1 MELYQLK
8 TFVAVAAEGSLSR
21 AAEKVFASL
30 PAVSAQIKAL
40 EDELGVRLF
49 DRLPKGMRL
58 TEAGGRMLGQAKAT
72 LASANQITHV
82 AAEIRGELLGRAKLG
97 VLTDSLPLRIGQI
110 MLTLALRHPKITVGL
125 HRDVS
130 ARVIRR
136 VRDGEFD
143 GGFALSASLPDGVT
157 ATPIM
162 SVELVVAL
170 PVKCAQTAGALT
182 LAEIGQ
188 MAWIDAV
195 SECALHDAAKDL
207 FHPTGSLPQAR
218 YVADS
223 EGALRSMVASGL
235 GAGILRADEAQDG
248 VDNGEMVVWPHW
260 KGSTCLYWISGATAR
275 HDAIPAAVRDIVLA
289 AWQAADSVP
298 IASSPNDLSGGQRL

>member
-8 TFVAVAAEGSLSR
+8 TFIAVATEGSLSR

-58 TEAGGRMLGQAKAT
+58 TEAGDRMLSQAKAT
-72 LASANQITHV
+72 IASADQITHV
-82 AAEIRGELLGRAKLG
+82 AADIRGELLGRVKLG

-110 MLTLALRHPKITVGL
+110 MLTLATRHPKISVGL

-130 ARVIRR
+130 ARVVRR

-143 GGFALSASLPDGVT
+143 GGFTLSVDVPDVVT

-162 SVELVVAL
+162 SVELVLAL
-170 PVKCAQTAGALT
+170 PVKCAQTAGALS
-182 LAEIGQ
+182 LAEIGE

-207 FHPTGSLPQAR
+207 FRPTGSVPQAR

-235 GAGILRADEAQDG
+235 GAGILRSDEAHDG
-248 VDNGEMVVWPHW
+248 AANGEMVIWPHW
-260 KGSTCLYWISGATAR
+260 KGAASLYWISSATVR
-275 HDAIPAAVRDIVLA
+275 HDAISAAVRDIVLA
-289 AWQAADSVP
+289 AWQATDSVP
-298 IASSPNDLSGGQRL
+298 SHKPRE